1 MTPANSIVLL
11 ALVYAQKYILA
22 FESVERVQIEALL
35 YSESCIYEIVLNFR
49 HDHCAKLHGQSQRTF
64 RSRGRD

>member
-49 HDHCAKLHGQSQRTF
+49 HDHFAQLHG
-64 RSRGRD
+64 